1 MVERIIV
8 GPLHTNTY
16 IVSTAKKQCI
26 VVDPGGD
33 IDHIL
38 QRLEALN
45 MKPVA
50 VVMTHGHLD
59 HTAMASRIRD
69 KYQGIPIGIH
79 KADKALLH
87 GSSRDEHLATFQ
99 ALTADATQA
108 VDTLYDDSLPKPDFF
123 LKDGQQL
130 LDSDLSV
137 IHTPGHTP
145 GSVCFYSEEREAL
158 FSGDTLLFT
167 TVGSSEG
174 RDSNTRDLLASITE
188 KLFRL
193 PEQTRLFPGHGPLSN
208 LEREM
213 RNNIGLREKRTV

>member
-38 QRLEALN
+38 QRLEVLN

-59 HTAMASRIRD
+59 HTAVASQIRD
-69 KYQGIPIGIH
+69 KYEGIPIGIH

-87 GSSRDEHLATFQ
+87 GSSRDDHLATFQ
-99 ALTADATQA
+99 TLSEDATQA

-174 RDSNTRDLLASITE
+174 RNSSTRDLLASITE
-188 KLFRL
+188 KLFQL
-193 PEQTRLFPGHGPLSN
+193 PAQTRLFPGHGPLSS

-213 RNNIGLREKRTV
+213 RNNIGLREKKTV